1 MKRRNNFILLIAV
14 AFAMNACMSVT
25 YVNDTASQNIKPK
38 PDFEDYVPGY
48 FWSFKKS
55 ESQVNVAKVC
65 SGGASPLK
73 VRQGQSGEDILLIT
87 FTLGIYWPKTVQVWC
102 P

>member
-1 MKRRNNFILLIAV
+1 MNRKNNFILLIAV
-14 AFAMNACMSVT
+14 AFTMNACMSVT
-25 YVNDTASQNIKPK
+25 YVNDTSTIKPK

-55 ESQVNVAKVC
+55 ESQVDVAKVC
-65 SGGASPLK
+65 SVGATPLK
-73 VRQGQSGEDILLIT
+73 VRQGQSFEDILLIT
-87 FTLGIYWPKTVQVWC
+87 FTLGIYWPKTIQVWC